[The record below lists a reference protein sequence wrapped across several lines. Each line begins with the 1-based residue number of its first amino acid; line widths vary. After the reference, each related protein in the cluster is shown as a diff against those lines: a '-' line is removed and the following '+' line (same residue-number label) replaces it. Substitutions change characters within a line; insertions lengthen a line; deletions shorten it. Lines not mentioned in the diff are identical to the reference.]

1 MLTKDVR
8 SSFGTHRAP
17 SPAAAVT
24 RRKSR
29 RKLCDSYPVPTDVV
43 NTSPCSCHASPA
55 CARSA
60 ACRSR
65 CPRSASTA
73 ISGSFSVRRDRF
85 VLVSPCARTD
95 RHTEIVPASRSTCSH
110 VSARASSDRTPVS
123 RHSTMNACSRE
134 ASAASSSAEA

>member
-1 MLTKDVR
+1 MLTNEVR

-24 RRKSR
+24 LRKSR
-29 RKLCDSYPVPTDVV
+29 RKLCDSYAVPTEVV
-43 NTSPCSCHASPA
+43 NTSPCSCHSSAAS
-55 CARSA
+55 ARSR